1 MKLEFESSSNL
12 IEWSL
17 AFHVKLV
24 LKAMKCS
31 KGHKLELKYQN
42 NTEKPQFSYRCFPK
56 YFHETLNIE

>member
-31 KGHKLELKYQN
+31 KGQNLHLK
-42 NTEKPQFSYRCFPK
+42 F
-56 YFHETLNIE
+56 